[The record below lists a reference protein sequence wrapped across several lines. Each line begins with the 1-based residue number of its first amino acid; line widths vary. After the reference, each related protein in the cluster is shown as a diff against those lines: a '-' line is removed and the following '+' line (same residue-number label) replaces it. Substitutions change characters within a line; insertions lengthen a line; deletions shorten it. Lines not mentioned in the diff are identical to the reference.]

1 MWRLLG
7 RLVGSLLN
15 VSVCCLWVCVGCLG
29 DCFECLSMGL
39 HGPLSVSVAYSGHSP
54 KLQAHPHK
62 HIPIHSTSY
71 RRLDYIPKRVS
82 QATGTPHKK
91 HTDTF
96 HKLPTTRLHPEK
108 GTIKNK
114 PRPLN
119 ELPTHCTSFSALAPV
134 VFPWVS
140 LVFPGPLWEYLA
152 FSSLLLAYMGLYG
165 PLWASLAV
173 SAQSPK
179 LPTHTHKKHTETFH
193 KLPTNKLPK
202 QCTSFSVLVG
212 SLWNVSVCFYRCV
225 SGA

>member
-1 MWRLLG
+1 MGVWRLLG

-96 HKLPTTRLHPEK
+96 HKLPTTRLHPEQ
-108 GTIKNK
+108 GTIKK
-114 PRPLN
+114 QAQTIKQATETLHKHLRP
-119 ELPTHCTSFSALAPV
+119 CSV
-134 VFPWVS
+134 CRS
-140 LVFPGPLWEYLA
+140 LGFHGP
-152 FSSLLLAYMGLYG
+152 
-165 PLWASLAV
+165 PCASLGLRSFLWPISQAT
-173 SAQSPK
+173 A
-179 LPTHTHKKHTETFH
+179 TH
-193 KLPTNKLPK
+193 P
-202 QCTSFSVLVG
+202 
-212 SLWNVSVCFYRCV
+212 
-225 SGA
+225 